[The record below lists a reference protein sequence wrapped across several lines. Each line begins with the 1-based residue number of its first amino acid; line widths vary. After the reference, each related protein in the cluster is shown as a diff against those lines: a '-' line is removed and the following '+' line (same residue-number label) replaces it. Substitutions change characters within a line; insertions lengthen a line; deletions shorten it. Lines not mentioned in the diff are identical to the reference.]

1 MRRWLG
7 VAALAAGLMA
17 PGAAHAA
24 VTKQALTFDV
34 MVGANRD
41 QPCEVAADLY
51 TPDGASVTNQM
62 PAIMATNGFG
72 GSKAEFEEL
81 GMSYAE
87 RGYVFL
93 AYSGLGF
100 GGSGCKITLDDREH
114 DGAAGS
120 QLISFLGGSKAA
132 QDGTKI
138 DYVVSDGV
146 DHVGKERT
154 DDPRVGMIG
163 GSYGGQIQF
172 AVAAVDKRLDTI
184 IPQITWNDLSY
195 SLSPNNTDFTRGVT
209 YGTPGVVKIDWPV
222 LFFGVGTGQGLAA
235 SLADPSH
242 VGTCPNFA
250 DEVCPA
256 LIAGASRGYLDE
268 AGLALLRNA
277 SVSSY
282 YDEVVIPT
290 FLTQGQSDNLFNLQ
304 ETVTTYKALRERD
317 VPVKMLWRSS
327 GHSGGGLG
335 EAENDPTNPEAA
347 YESRLDLAWFDH
359 YLKGKGARPALDF
372 SFITDWIDFPDGA
385 DAAPAVGVVPS
396 YPAGRES
403 AYFLS
408 GEDALVTEKGK
419 AQPGGVTVQS
429 SAAPT
434 SAGGGFVDPA
444 QTDGPGTAAS
454 WTTPPLTSDLDV
466 AGIPSLTFSVDA
478 PTFGAAA
485 DPAQRLILHAKLYDV
500 APDGTQ
506 SLVRNQS
513 SAARIAQ
520 PGKPVTIEIPG
531 QVHRYAK
538 GHALRVTVAT
548 TAASYRGSF
557 GAGSV
562 TINSGPESVL
572 TLPVLGRQAGA
583 VGSGPQGLTPFAPA
597 AGKPSSVARPA
608 AKFPGRRV
616 CRGGRRLR
624 FRLKVKRRVSVAR
637 VTVNGKTRI
646 IRGSALRRPKV
657 IVRLPRRASRVVVTT
672 TLVDGSTRR
681 TARSYPACR

>member
-1 MRRWLG
+1 M
-7 VAALAAGLMA
+7 AALAAGLLA
-17 PGAAHAA
+17 PATADAA
-24 VTKQALTFDV
+24 VEVKALTFDV
-34 MVGANRD
+34 MVGENRD
-41 QPCEVAADLY
+41 EPCEVAADLY
-51 TPDGASVTNQM
+51 TPDGASLSNQK
-62 PAIMATNGFG
+62 PAVMATNGFG
-72 GSKAEFEEL
+72 GSKADFAEL

-132 QDGTKI
+132 QDGTEI
-138 DYVVSDGV
+138 DYVVKDGV
-146 DHVGKERT
+146 DNGGKARS

-172 AVAAVDKRLDTI
+172 AIAAVDKRLDTI

-222 LFFGVGTGQGLAA
+222 LFFGLGTGQGLAA

-250 DEVCPA
+250 DGVCPA

-268 AGLALLRNA
+268 AGVALLRNA

-282 YDEVVIPT
+282 YDEIKIPT

-304 ETVTTYKALRERD
+304 ESVTTYEALRERD
-317 VPVKMLWRSS
+317 VPVKLLWRSA

-335 EAENDPTNPEAA
+335 ASEHDSVNLEAA
-347 YESRLDLAWFDH
+347 YESRMDLAWFDH
-359 YLKGKGARPALDF
+359 YLKGKGARPKLDF
-372 SFITDWIDFPDGA
+372 SFITDWLEFPEGE
-385 DAAPAVGVVPS
+385 DAAPAVGSVPS
-396 YPAGRES
+396 YPAGRDT
-403 AYFLS
+403 AYYLS
-408 GEDALVTEKGK
+408 GADALVTRKGD
-419 AQPGGVTVQS
+419 AQAGTATVQS
-429 SAAPT
+429 AAAPT
-434 SAGGGFVDPA
+434 SAGGGLADPA
-444 QTDGPGTAAS
+444 QEDAPGTAAS
-454 WTTPPLTSDLDV
+454 WTTPPLESDLDV

-478 PTFGAAA
+478 PTFAAAA
-485 DPAQRLILHAKLYDV
+485 DPAQLLILHAKLYDV
-500 APDGTQ
+500 APDGTA
-506 SLVRNQS
+506 SLVRNQI
-513 SAARIAQ
+513 SAARIAR
-520 PGKPVTIEIPG
+520 PGEPVTIEIPG

-538 GHALRVTVAT
+538 GHALRVTLAT
-548 TAASYRGSF
+548 SAATYRGGL
-557 GAGSV
+557 GAGPV

-572 TLPVLGRQAGA
+572 TLPVLGRRAGA
-583 VGSGPQGLTPFAPA
+583 VGSGPQGTTPFV
-597 AGKPSSVARPA
+597 GVTGTPSSRARPA

-624 FRLKVKRRVSVAR
+624 FRLKVKRRVTVAR
-637 VTVNGKTRI
+637 VTVNGRTRV
-646 IRGSALRRPKV
+646 IRGAALRRPKV
-657 IVRLPRRASRVVVTT
+657 IVRLPRRASRVVVRTR
-672 TLVDGSTRR
+672 LADGSTRR
-681 TARSYPACR
+681 SVRRYPRCR